1 MNEHG
6 ATAKHRLQRKA
17 PGEVRSS
24 SGAFLFLRKGNRL
37 LKGSA
42 DSRKVFATV
51 LQTPKSFSWHLQRCC
66 KHRKVFRGTCNSVAN
81 TKKFFEALAT
91 VLQTPK
97 SFSRHL
103 QRCCKRQKVF
113 RGTCNGVANTKKFFV
128 ALATVLQTPKSFWRD
143 LQQCCKRFQRWK
155 QTLFKLV
162 RALTVQGGS
171 CPATKRN
178 RDELHLGA
186 RPCLTIC
193 IGGEGNAPTSG
204 ASYLFSSPKRISR
217 IWQAALATEVPGP

>member
-1 MNEHG
+1 M
-6 ATAKHRLQRKA
+6 
-17 PGEVRSS
+17 
-24 SGAFLFLRKGNRL
+24 FLRKGNRL

-51 LQTPKSFSWHLQRCC
+51 LQTPKSFLRLLQQCC
-66 KHRKVFRGTCNSVAN
+66 KHQKVFRGTCNS
-81 TKKFFEALAT
+81 
-91 VLQTPK
+91 
-97 SFSRHL
+97 
-103 QRCCKRQKVF
+103 
-113 RGTCNGVANTKKFFV
+113 VANTKKFFV
-128 ALATVLQTPKSFWRD
+128 ALATVLQTPKSFSRD

-162 RALTVQGGS
+162 RALTIQGGS

-193 IGGEGNAPTSG
+193 IGGKGNAPTPS